1 MNLMKLLRKI
11 IISICLGLAV
21 YVGYNLSLSSSDIA
35 IGVMPAIIA
44 TASSIGALFIND
56 LVDVIKKK

>member
-1 MNLMKLLRKI
+1 MKILRKL

-21 YVGYNLSLSSSDIA
+21 YVGYNSYFSSSDIA
-35 IGVMPAIIA
+35 IGVIPAIIA
-44 TASSIGALFIND
+44 TVSSICALCMND